1 MRRVLLLIMASLF
14 MLACGNSSNA
24 ETARKQTK
32 PAKDYVEV
40 LLFHGKQRCITCRAI
55 EQHTKELV
63 ESKFAEQMKQGKV
76 VMRVIDFSKKEN
88 EALAEK
94 YQVSFSSL
102 IVVQHKNGK
111 EKADDM
117 TEFAFSNARSNL
129 EKFKS
134 GLQQRIILALK

>member
-55 EQHTKELV
+55 EQHAKELV
-63 ESKFAEQMKQGKV
+63 ESKFAEQMKQG
-76 VMRVIDFSKKEN
+76 
-88 EALAEK
+88 
-94 YQVSFSSL
+94 
-102 IVVQHKNGK
+102 
-111 EKADDM
+111 
-117 TEFAFSNARSNL
+117 
-129 EKFKS
+129 
-134 GLQQRIILALK
+134 

>member
-55 EQHTKELV
+55 EQHAKELV
-63 ESKFAEQMKQGKV
+63 ESKFAEQMKQGKD

>member
-1 MRRVLLLIMASLF
+1 
-14 MLACGNSSNA
+14 
-24 ETARKQTK
+24 
-32 PAKDYVEV
+32 
-40 LLFHGKQRCITCRAI
+40 
-55 EQHTKELV
+55 
-63 ESKFAEQMKQGKV
+63 MKQGKV